1 MRSRLTAYV
10 ALTVWLLC
18 TAAPAAAKLQRQH
31 IKYGTNVRAYY
42 FTRGFRNGTNQAA
55 FSLGGNFHAD
65 GDFAP
70 ALGAGLTWGIGE
82 PLGLND
88 PNAKFID
95 AGLPGTPISVLEELY
110 AAYNTDFASLRI
122 GRQIVRT
129 PWANPSDS
137 RMIPNAF
144 QGIGFNAKGSHGW
157 SFAANRMVRF
167 KQRVSSQF
175 VNNDLLSP
183 KPTAG
188 MLNLGVLYADP
199 KQALQA
205 WHYHFYG
212 TASLEYIEATQRF
225 GITNKYRPFLSGQYI
240 AENGT
245 TSRLPANVNAHGYG
259 VSSGVT
265 TAQGDLTLSY
275 NDISAKSGAFNN
287 GGVASPYTYT
297 DNDPLF
303 TTLTGT
309 GLADKGAGHAYKLAA
324 TIWTYHN
331 RVKVFA
337 GRGEYY
343 IYRAGKVPA
352 THALDTNLDV
362 TYFIG
367 NGKRGEAFR
376 GLLLRDR
383 WIDVETQTKPFTFIN
398 NRAQIEYDF

>member
-1 MRSRLTAYV
+1 MRK
-10 ALTVWLLC
+10 VWLVCFALAALSFWA
-18 TAAPAAAKLQRQH
+18 TAPAAAKLQRQH
-31 IKYGTNVRAYY
+31 VKYGTNLRAYY
-42 FTRGFRNGTNQAA
+42 FTRSFRSGTNQAA

-70 ALGAGLTWGIGE
+70 GLGASLTWGTGE

-88 PNAKFID
+88 PNLKFVD
-95 AGLPGTPISVLEELY
+95 AGLPGTPISVLDELY
-110 AAYNTDFASLRI
+110 VTYHTDFASLRI

-144 QGIGFNAKGSHGW
+144 QGVGFNLKGSNGW
-157 SFAANRMVRF
+157 SFAANRMLRF
-167 KQRVSSQF
+167 KQRVSSLF
-175 VNNDLLSP
+175 VNNDVLSP

-188 MLNLGVLYADP
+188 MLSLGVLYADP
-199 KQALQA
+199 KQAFQA

-275 NDISAKSGAFNN
+275 NNVCAKSNAFNN
-287 GGVASPYTYT
+287 GGIASPYTYT

-303 TTLTGT
+303 TTMTGT
-309 GLADKGAGHAYKLAA
+309 GLADKGAGHAYRVSG

-331 RVKVFA
+331 RVRA
-337 GRGEYY
+337 SAARAEYY
-343 IYRAGKVPA
+343 LYAAGKTPA
-352 THALDTNLDV
+352 THALDTNLDI

-367 NGKRGEAFR
+367 NGRRGDAFR